1 MSNLNSRRFASQ
13 LLAERNSSP
22 APPLFFTQRNL
33 TRNTKFGILKVRAS
47 MRKFGF
53 KFIQNRVRRKFTASD
68 LCAYLA
74 AFARKRAEFI
84 TAKAK
89 SGKMR

>member
-1 MSNLNSRRFASQ
+1 
-13 LLAERNSSP
+13 
-22 APPLFFTQRNL
+22 
-33 TRNTKFGILKVRAS
+33 

-53 KFIQNRVRRKFTASD
+53 KFIQNQVRRKFTASD
-68 LCAYLA
+68 LRAYFT
-74 AFARKRAEFI
+74 AFVRKQAEFI

>member
-1 MSNLNSRRFASQ
+1 
-13 LLAERNSSP
+13 
-22 APPLFFTQRNL
+22 
-33 TRNTKFGILKVRAS
+33 

-68 LCAYLA
+68 LRAYFA
-74 AFARKRAEFI
+74 AFAKKPAEFI

>member
-1 MSNLNSRRFASQ
+1 
-13 LLAERNSSP
+13 
-22 APPLFFTQRNL
+22 
-33 TRNTKFGILKVRAS
+33 

-53 KFIQNRVRRKFTASD
+53 KIIQIRFCCKFTSSD
-68 LCAYLA
+68 LRAYFA
-74 AFARKRAEFI
+74 AFAKERAEFI

>member
-1 MSNLNSRRFASQ
+1 
-13 LLAERNSSP
+13 
-22 APPLFFTQRNL
+22 
-33 TRNTKFGILKVRAS
+33 

-53 KFIQNRVRRKFTASD
+53 KFIQNRVRRKFTSSD
-68 LCAYLA
+68 LRAYFA
-74 AFARKRAEFI
+74 AFAKKQAEFI

>member
-1 MSNLNSRRFASQ
+1 
-13 LLAERNSSP
+13 
-22 APPLFFTQRNL
+22 
-33 TRNTKFGILKVRAS
+33 

-53 KFIQNRVRRKFTASD
+53 KFIQNRVRRKFTAGD
-68 LCAYLA
+68 LRAYFA
-74 AFARKRAEFI
+74 AFAKKPAEFI

>member
-1 MSNLNSRRFASQ
+1 
-13 LLAERNSSP
+13 
-22 APPLFFTQRNL
+22 
-33 TRNTKFGILKVRAS
+33 

-53 KFIQNRVRRKFTASD
+53 KFIQNRVSRKFTAGD
-68 LCAYLA
+68 LRAYFA
-74 AFARKRAEFI
+74 AFAKERAEFI

>member
-1 MSNLNSRRFASQ
+1 
-13 LLAERNSSP
+13 
-22 APPLFFTQRNL
+22 
-33 TRNTKFGILKVRAS
+33 

-53 KFIQNRVRRKFTASD
+53 KFIQNQVRRKFTASD
-68 LCAYLA
+68 LRAYFA

>member
-1 MSNLNSRRFASQ
+1 
-13 LLAERNSSP
+13 
-22 APPLFFTQRNL
+22 
-33 TRNTKFGILKVRAS
+33 

-53 KFIQNRVRRKFTASD
+53 KFIQNRVRRKFTAGD
-68 LCAYLA
+68 LRAYFA
-74 AFARKRAEFI
+74 AFTRKRGEFI

>member
-1 MSNLNSRRFASQ
+1 MLRLYLVTAKQSVIQA
-13 LLAERNSSP
+13 
-22 APPLFFTQRNL
+22 PLFFTQRNL

-68 LCAYLA
+68 LRAYFVA
-74 AFARKRAEFI
+74 IAKKRSKFI

-89 SGKMR
+89 SGKMH